1 MAEPIQRPPK
11 PKLYKFVTVP
21 RVAATGGATIR
32 VGGSTITGGASNSGA
47 SVIKAMNSLGATI
60 NSVAIITESIAK
72 QTSKTIATEIR
83 QQSELVRRQEK
94 LRKEKIKRD
103 KEKEDT
109 KRKKAQRDRDADAE
123 KKSEGL
129 GKFFKTFTKMTT
141 AAAGSFFAGIAQLFE
156 AIFRGLV
163 VYSVLDWLSKP
174 GNIGKL
180 QVLIKGFIGIFRVF
194 KRLIDFGVSSMLE
207 GLVKIID
214 NPISFKGLFGLV
226 QFMVGSAV
234 LFKALSWIKNP
245 AKLAE
250 DLFSVMKFLAKGI
263 INLKKGVG
271 IYGKIKKFAGT
282 RAGKYAIAGGVG
294 VAAGMGSA
302 LLGGTVEEAVG
313 TGIGAGAGAIAGE
326 ALGTKLGGGAGGE
339 VGRAAGS
346 LVGGL
351 LGGQVGK
358 ALKPVTDAIGKFFK
372 LVGDILKPAIDF
384 VANIGKEFFS
394 AVGDLI
400 QAVVSFIEPHKETLG
415 TIAKV
420 SLVVAFGP
428 LIALMKAIT
437 WVIRLFVPKGKDTE
451 NGSAA
456 APKRS
461 FGGKVVVPQ
470 MAVGGPLVGPTTDFV
485 DPITSR
491 LKQALQDAMLL
502 PFRAVGTGLVSAF
515 GLIGSIFGAFL
526 PGPMQAFLGG
536 VLAPIASVF
545 GVPNSV
551 FRRITGIAMK
561 GINGVAGAVVEGAG
575 GVLEK
580 LMGGDNETSVTGILR
595 KILGA
600 MVKLHEKNN
609 VTPPGKAIG
618 GVVPQAARGGWIS
631 GPMSGYPVSLDGGRS
646 TAFIGHGTE
655 WVGFKNRAAGGGAG
669 SAFVVPF
676 HTPAT
681 VRTPS
686 LTSMRM
692 NQARA
697 GGYAMPRSVGGIVP
711 KKVNLP
717 LFAEGGKF
725 DPYEYDKGMKS
736 SYHITNPGN
745 TGKTFV
751 VGYTVNDAEVT
762 IKQVNK
768 LVEKGNLV
776 SPDKLTGVKPG
787 SDEWKAVMGSAE
799 TVKYFKNHAVP
810 AIKASKLKIKV
821 DPKADIYYGYKQ
833 AYTTTYDKWKSQ
845 GADDQTARNYAN
857 AAAREFA
864 IAKNG
869 ASRLP
874 GTKGGLDAKLAD
886 VQVAG
891 STAAETTS
899 PAASTTTATETDI
912 GSQLAKA
919 FSDYRSA
926 FGMNETSGDNIDK
939 QSGKTKDAQEEATK
953 ARLQEESSK
962 ISAAASQLATSSSKT
977 QKPPTAPPT
986 VVNPSGNG
994 AKPTADINPFL
1005 RSKFGLIA
1013 QTAFDPSLTLF

>member
-21 RVAATGGATIR
+21 RVTSTGGATIR
-32 VGGSTITGGASNSGA
+32 VGSSTITGGGAGPAAASM
-47 SVIKAMNSLGATI
+47 IKAMNSLGATI

-103 KEKEDT
+103 REKEDI
-109 KRKKAQRDRDADAE
+109 KRKKSQRDRDADAE

-129 GKFFKTFTKMTT
+129 GKFFKNFTKMTT

-156 AIFRGLV
+156 AIFKGLV

-250 DLFSVMKFLAKGI
+250 DLFGVMKFLAKGI
-263 INLKKGVG
+263 VNLKKGVG

-282 RAGKYAIAGGVG
+282 RAGKYAMAGAVG
-294 VAAGMGSA
+294 AGAGIGSA
-302 LLGGTVEEAVG
+302 LLGGTKEEAIG
-313 TGIGAGAGAIAGE
+313 TGIGAGAGALAGE
-326 ALGTKLGGGAGGE
+326 MLGDRFGPAGGAAGA
-339 VGRAAGS
+339 AAGS

-372 LVGDILKPAIDF
+372 LIGDVLKPAFDF
-384 VANIGKEFFS
+384 VGNIGKEFFQ

-400 QAVVSFIEPHKETLG
+400 QSVVSFIEPHKETLG
-415 TIAKV
+415 AIAKV
-420 SLVVAFGP
+420 SLIVAFGP

-437 WVIRLFVPKGKDTE
+437 WVIRLFVPKGRDTE
-451 NGSAA
+451 NGSAG

-470 MAVGGPLVGPTTDFV
+470 MAVGGPLVGPSTDFV

-609 VTPPGKAIG
+609 GTPPGKAIG

-692 NQARA
+692 TQARS
-697 GGYAMPRSVGGIVP
+697 GGFAMP
-711 KKVNLP
+711 K
-717 LFAEGGKF
+717 FAAGGKF

-762 IKQVNK
+762 IKQLNK

-833 AYTTTYDKWKSQ
+833 AYSTTYDKWKSQ

-891 STAAETTS
+891 GTALTTTSSSASTA
-899 PAASTTTATETDI
+899 TDI

-962 ISAAASQLATSSSKT
+962 ISAAASQLATSNSKT